1 MRIIP
6 HLALICVVQL
16 PMCVNFPPCS
26 HGSDWNTERLDIQG
40 KRLEVYKQA
49 SLENLLY
56 FTEGCPN
63 ILSGF
68 FTPSRG
74 NPAKQIFVFPVT
86 EKTENCLWRL
96 WKSFA
101 DNPMC
106 LHGSYICL
114 NRIPSKRRHQQN
126 GNRTL
131 RAGCSLQ
138 EVRSN

>member
-1 MRIIP
+1 MFLIVALRELRIGENCP
-6 HLALICVVQL
+6 
-16 PMCVNFPPCS
+16 PSRPNMCFSDLDVCKLPPCS
-26 HGSDWNTERLDIQG
+26 HGSVWNTERLDIQG

-63 ILSGF
+63 KPSGF

-114 NRIPSKRRHQQN
+114 NRI
-126 GNRTL
+126 L
-131 RAGCSLQ
+131 RK
-138 EVRSN
+138 